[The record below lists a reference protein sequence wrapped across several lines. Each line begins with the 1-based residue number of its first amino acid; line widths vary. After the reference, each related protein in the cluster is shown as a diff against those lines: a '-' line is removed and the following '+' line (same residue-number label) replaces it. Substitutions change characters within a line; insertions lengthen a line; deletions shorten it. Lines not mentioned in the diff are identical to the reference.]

1 MEELVFHIVGRD
13 DWIDAKERGRYAPDA
28 FAADGFIHL
37 SKKSQILHPANLF
50 YRGRTDLQLLVIAA
64 DRVRADIVYEP
75 GSHGEEELFP
85 HLYGQL
91 NLDAVID
98 VVDFPCN
105 EDGSFDEPKG
115 LRA

>member
-1 MEELVFHIVGRD
+1 MDELVFHIVGQS
-13 DWIDAKERGRYAPDA
+13 DWLDAQLLGHYAPDA
-28 FAADGFIHL
+28 FTADGFIHL
-37 SKKSQILHPANLF
+37 SKKSQILHPANLL
-50 YRGRTDLQLLVIAA
+50 YRRRTDLQLLVIDA
-64 DRVRADIVYEP
+64 DSVRADIVYEP

-105 EDGSFDEPKG
+105 EDGSFSVPG
-115 LRA
+115 ALPG